1 MEWEREFPDNPRGK
15 TEIRTQIKVLKEN
28 RASENPVAG
37 RNFNQREGEHTSA
50 AEKAALAESRS
61 EAAHFARAVV
71 VEAEKQ
77 QADKVAREQAEV
89 DAAAESKR
97 AGDAS
102 LATAAAED
110 KEKAKV
116 VAKCA
121 SAEAGL
127 EVERARAE
135 VEVKVEVEATA
146 EEEEES
152 SDDLAG
158 DFFSRQRQK
167 ASQRRLGLEKRL
179 SGDLT
184 AEEEEA
190 KAEGERARVALATA
204 DAEEGNSRTQ
214 RQKWAALVT
223 AAGAGNNAGP
233 GPEDDRDDAHELQC
247 EYCDEVYGDH
257 TALFD
262 HEDDCTSNPATI
274 AATKRNCATDAAAD
288 KTEAVAAAQPEL
300 SAALPG
306 GGGPKLETKTTKA
319 TAHTFYGAVEAS
331 SSDEKDGGKLRPS
344 PVATRRRRASQVARP
359 WGACHVTESR
369 RRAHIARLHHVAVL
383 WRCRPTIPK
392 RGGGHVHSGV
402 GAGDTVAQRTQ
413 AQNSVCDA
421 HPNPVQGQSGAPRTF
436 PPSAQAV
443 GGI

>member
-306 GGGPKLETKTTKA
+306 GGGETRDENDESYC
-319 TAHTFYGAVEAS
+319 AHL
-331 SSDEKDGGKLRPS
+331 LRRS
-344 PVATRRRRASQVARP
+344 RSQ
-359 WGACHVTESR
+359 
-369 RRAHIARLHHVAVL
+369 LL
-383 WRCRPTIPK
+383 
-392 RGGGHVHSGV
+392 
-402 GAGDTVAQRTQ
+402 
-413 AQNSVCDA
+413 
-421 HPNPVQGQSGAPRTF
+421 
-436 PPSAQAV
+436 
-443 GGI
+443 